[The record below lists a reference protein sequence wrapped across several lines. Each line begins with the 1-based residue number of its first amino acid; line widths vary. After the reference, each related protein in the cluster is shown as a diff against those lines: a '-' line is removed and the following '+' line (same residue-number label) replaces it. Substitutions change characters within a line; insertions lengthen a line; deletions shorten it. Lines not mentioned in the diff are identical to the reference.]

1 MDTIDAM
8 DDQTAELDAKEQQVV
23 TQPVELPA
31 APPATKYHEIALLAS
46 RYAEDF
52 LTNKHSCDVMAHDFL
67 AAARE
72 YFGAPGESFKLV
84 RLLTDLRRDTSPEAL
99 YDLTQGRD
107 GFWYCGMAM
116 MFESAERGFSEVCF
130 PIGFQ
135 SVGEQSTFRLKGDH
149 SIDMA
154 ASDRWANTMA
164 QIDAELHNYYLR
176 PAFEFRAPLGFV
188 P

>member
-1 MDTIDAM
+1 MNDL
-8 DDQTAELDAKEQQVV
+8 TAELCADGQEVATE
-23 TQPVELPA
+23 PVA
-31 APPATKYHEIALLAS
+31 VAPDPQGEKYREVALLAS
-46 RYAEDF
+46 RYAEAF
-52 LTNKHSCDVMAHDFL
+52 MANKQACDAIAHDFL
-67 AAARE
+67 AAARA

-84 RLLTDLRRDTSPEAL
+84 RLMADLRRDTSPGAV

-107 GFWYCGMAM
+107 GFWYCGVAM

-130 PIGFQ
+130 SVGFQ
-135 SVGEQSTFRLKGDH
+135 SVGEQATFRLKGDH

-164 QIDAELHNYYLR
+164 QIEAELHDYYLR